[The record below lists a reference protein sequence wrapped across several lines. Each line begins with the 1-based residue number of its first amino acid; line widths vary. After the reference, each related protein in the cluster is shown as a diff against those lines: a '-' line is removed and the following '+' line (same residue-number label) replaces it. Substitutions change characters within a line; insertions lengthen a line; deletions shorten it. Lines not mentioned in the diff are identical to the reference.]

1 MYKNR
6 SGITLITLTI
16 TIIVMVLIMGIF
28 ISMEVNNSGVVEITK
43 STKILQYKFA
53 LEEKVNEDILSYDK
67 EMRVKVEQSSDR
79 MGTYKEYLK
88 SIIVKEIENMEFK
101 NVLDYNN
108 INIKLNNSTIR
119 EDNIAIIIPLKVKA
133 EDMTEIEI
141 NIKNTYKLFENI
153 NTGEEEE
160 YKGIT
165 GITVN

>member
-67 EMRVKVEQSSDR
+67 EMRAKVEQSSDR
-79 MGTYKEYLK
+79 MCTYKEY
-88 SIIVKEIENMEFK
+88 
-101 NVLDYNN
+101 
-108 INIKLNNSTIR
+108 
-119 EDNIAIIIPLKVKA
+119 
-133 EDMTEIEI
+133 
-141 NIKNTYKLFENI
+141 
-153 NTGEEEE
+153 
-160 YKGIT
+160 
-165 GITVN
+165 

>member
-67 EMRVKVEQSSDR
+67 EMRAKVEQSSDR
-79 MGTYKEYLK
+79 MRTYKEYLK

-160 YKGIT
+160 YKEIT

>member
-67 EMRVKVEQSSDR
+67 EMRAKVEQSSDR

-88 SIIVKEIENMEFK
+88 SIIVKEIE

-119 EDNIAIIIPLKVKA
+119 EDNIAIIIPLKVRA

>member
-6 SGITLITLTI
+6 NGITLITLTI

-28 ISMEVNNSGVVEITK
+28 VSMEVNNSGVVEITK

-53 LEEKVNEDILSYDK
+53 LEEKVNEDILAYDK
-67 EMRVKVEQSSDR
+67 EMKTKIEQSSDR

-88 SIIVKEIENMEFK
+88 NIVIKEIQNMEYK

-108 INIKLNNSTIR
+108 VSVKLNNSTVR
-119 EDNIAIIIPLKVKA
+119 DENISIVIPLKIKA

-141 NIKNTYKLFENI
+141 NIKNTYKLFENL

>member
-67 EMRVKVEQSSDR
+67 EMRAKVEQSSDR

-88 SIIVKEIENMEFK
+88 LIIVKEIENMEFK

>member
-67 EMRVKVEQSSDR
+67 EMRAKVEQSSDR

-101 NVLDYNN
+101 N
-108 INIKLNNSTIR
+108 T
-119 EDNIAIIIPLKVKA
+119 
-133 EDMTEIEI
+133 T
-141 NIKNTYKLFENI
+141 
-153 NTGEEEE
+153 
-160 YKGIT
+160 
-165 GITVN
+165 

>member
-1 MYKNR
+1 
-6 SGITLITLTI
+6 
-16 TIIVMVLIMGIF
+16 
-28 ISMEVNNSGVVEITK
+28 
-43 STKILQYKFA
+43 
-53 LEEKVNEDILSYDK
+53 
-67 EMRVKVEQSSDR
+67 
-79 MGTYKEYLK
+79 
-88 SIIVKEIENMEFK
+88 MEFK

>member
-1 MYKNR
+1 
-6 SGITLITLTI
+6 
-16 TIIVMVLIMGIF
+16 
-28 ISMEVNNSGVVEITK
+28 
-43 STKILQYKFA
+43 
-53 LEEKVNEDILSYDK
+53 
-67 EMRVKVEQSSDR
+67 
-79 MGTYKEYLK
+79 
-88 SIIVKEIENMEFK
+88 MEFK

-153 NTGEEEE
+153 NIGEEEE

>member
-67 EMRVKVEQSSDR
+67 EMRAKVEQSSDR
-79 MGTYKEYLK
+79 MWTYKEYLK

>member
-1 MYKNR
+1 
-6 SGITLITLTI
+6 
-16 TIIVMVLIMGIF
+16 
-28 ISMEVNNSGVVEITK
+28 
-43 STKILQYKFA
+43 
-53 LEEKVNEDILSYDK
+53 
-67 EMRVKVEQSSDR
+67 
-79 MGTYKEYLK
+79 
-88 SIIVKEIENMEFK
+88 MEFK

-119 EDNIAIIIPLKVKA
+119 EDNIAIIIPLKVRA